1 MKSDFKGIY
10 PAIVTPMTAD
20 GAVDTEKLAEFIEFL
35 IGQGVHGIIP
45 LGSTGEY
52 YALTDEERETVIR
65 VTVETVAGR
74 VPVVAGA
81 NAPGTEHV
89 IRYAQQAEKLGVDG
103 LLLSAPFYALPS
115 DDELVEH
122 FKTVNDH
129 VNIPIMLYNYPA
141 RTGVDITP
149 ELVERIAQFEHVEY
163 IKESTGDATRVTQ
176 IIERCGDKIKVFC
189 GCDTLPAESFLMGA
203 VGWVGGIANVLP
215 AEHVRLY
222 QLAVEEN
229 NPTAAV
235 ELFYKIQPAL
245 WFIEGGGQYTQL
257 VKAGCALI
265 GHPVGHPRQPLLPAS
280 EKEVA
285 TLKGLIEACG
295 A

>member
-20 GAVDTEKLAEFIEFL
+20 GTVDTAKLVEFIEFL

-74 VPVVAGA
+74 VPVVAGT
-81 NAPGTEHV
+81 NAPGTEQV
-89 IRYAQQAEKLGVDG
+89 IRYSQQAEKLGVDG
-103 LLLSAPFYALPS
+103 LLLAAPFYVLPS

-141 RTGVDITP
+141 RTGVDMTP

-189 GCDTLPAESFLMGA
+189 GCDTLPVESFLMGA
-203 VGWVGGIANVLP
+203 VGWVGGIVNVLP
-215 AEHVRLY
+215 EEHVRLY

-229 NPTAAV
+229 NRDAAV

-257 VKAGCALI
+257 VKAGCELI
-265 GHPVGHPRQPLLPAS
+265 GHPVGDPRQPLLPAA
-280 EKEVA
+280 EKDVA
-285 TLKGLIEACG
+285 TLKGLIEACR